1 VYPGAAARGEPGD
14 IDHQED
20 SMAEQNLS
28 GWERATSIAT
38 GLAAIG
44 MGIRKGGLGGWLG
57 VAAGVMAAKRGLTGH
72 CAMKAAIAGRHD
84 ALPEQLAPVT
94 SPGPA
99 NPAVT
104 EARIDHALEET
115 FPASDPISP

>member
-1 VYPGAAARGEPGD
+1 
-14 IDHQED
+14 
-20 SMAEQNLS
+20 MAEQKNLS

-57 VAAGVMAAKRGLTGH
+57 GPAGVMAAKRGLTGH
-72 CAMKAAIAGRHD
+72 CAMKAAITGQHD
-84 ALPEQLAPVT
+84 ALPEHLAPAPVT

-99 NPAVT
+99 NPTVA
-104 EARIDHALEET
+104 ESRIDHALEET

>member
-1 VYPGAAARGEPGD
+1 
-14 IDHQED
+14 
-20 SMAEQNLS
+20 MAEQKNLS

-57 VAAGVMAAKRGLTGH
+57 VAAGVLAAKRGLTGH
-72 CAMKAAIAGRHD
+72 CAMKAAITGQHD
-84 ALPEQLAPVT
+84 DLPEHLAPVT

-99 NPAVT
+99 NPTVA
-104 EARIDHALEET
+104 ESRIDHALEET